1 MEPAG
6 EAPYIEALRRAS
18 AHIRTLLDQ
27 NAALSAQLDAQQLD
41 AQGPI
46 AVIGMGC
53 RFPGGSTDPERFWD
67 LLAGG
72 RDAVAEIPADR
83 FDLDTWWDADPEA
96 PGRLYVRDAAL
107 LDDVRGFDP
116 AFFSITPAEAESLD
130 PQQRMLLEVS
140 WEALEDARIDAKKL
154 AGSRTGIFIGLSN
167 YDYIQAHVHSGDP
180 ARITAYSGSGVMF
193 STAAGRLSYFYDLRG
208 PCVTLDTACSS
219 SLVALDAAIKSLR
232 QGDSDMAVAGGVS
245 LLLSPDST
253 VALCKVRAL
262 AADGRSRAFDDAAT
276 GYGRGE
282 GCGLIILKRLEDA
295 LRDGDPIQAVLAGSA
310 VNHDGRSNGLT
321 APNGLAQQAVIRRAL
336 DDARLKP
343 EAIDYIEAHGTG
355 TPLGDPIEFG
365 ALDAVFG
372 KRAAGDDL
380 KLGSVKTNIGHTEAA
395 AGIAGVIKV
404 ILAMR
409 HETLPPSL
417 HFATPNH
424 HIDWAASSISV
435 VDAPSPW
442 RAQAAGVSSFGL
454 SGTNAHV
461 IVTAPPPVAAPAPVS
476 RPVHVL
482 PLSAATPAA
491 LAAAAEAWRAHIKEG
506 ALADLC
512 ATAARRTVLR
522 ERLVAIGTTADEL
535 ASALHVPEAPAPS
548 RRSSGL
554 AFLFTGQGA
563 QYAGMGRTLH
573 ASEPVF
579 RAAFD
584 RCAAIVGDALGKPLV
599 DLLDDGAA
607 LSCTGVA
614 QPVTFA
620 LQWALTEL
628 WASWGVRPDAVAG
641 HSIGEFAAAVTAGV
655 LDPEDALKLVL
666 ERGRLMRALPAGG
679 AMAAVFAAAE
689 TVAPFLPPYGGQVA
703 IAAINGAESVTLAG
717 EEAALDAV
725 LTALSAQSIDA
736 LKLDVSH
743 AFHSPLMKPMLPVF
757 RTACAAV
764 APKGVGLPFY
774 STVTGARLSVQ
785 DRLAV
790 DYWCGQIEA
799 PVRFGAAIEAMRADG
814 YDRFLEIGPGDV
826 LSALARRAG
835 SGLAISSLKR
845 GVDENRQI
853 VTAAGALWCD
863 GVDMDWPA
871 IAGPVAQR
879 VEAPHYPF
887 QRKPYWLEVGPL
899 RPAGWSAE
907 QQEPAIVMATAPAKG
922 DDMDSREQV
931 IAMLV
936 EMLASITRLDPA
948 EISPDQHLT
957 DMGLDSLMLLKLG
970 QAVEKGYGV
979 ELRMSQLFKELG
991 TLSDIQAYLARHAK
1005 RSPGAVVPD
1014 IPASPQEA
1022 PAVPAFVSLPEQ
1034 PASSPAMAFSGD
1046 TSLFQQQLQAMA
1058 EMSAQNLR
1066 SLTELTRLQLAATGG
1081 AQPAPAQP
1089 ARVPYVEFA
1098 ASVREPARPPRPAAP
1113 KPVPVAAIRGINLA
1127 GAKLSPE
1134 QQAYVEDLVRRHVAR
1149 TGSSKALTRDS
1160 RAVLADWKHTL
1171 SFWGQ
1176 MKEAKYPIVSAA
1188 SRGSRVT
1195 DVDGNDYIDVAMGMG
1210 VHFFGHRPD
1219 FIHDALK
1226 TQMDAGIEL
1235 GTQSPWTGK
1244 AAALLTELTGTERVA
1259 FSNTGSEV
1267 VMVALRLA
1275 RAATGRSTVVLFK
1288 NSYHGIF
1295 DGVLA
1300 TEEDGETV
1308 PIGLGTP
1315 AGMIEDLIVLPYDSP
1330 ASLDYIKAHGD
1341 TLAAVLVEPVQSR
1354 NPDLQPQGFL
1364 KTLYRLTRDSGTAL
1378 IFDEMIN
1385 GFRAGPGG
1393 ARQWFDVDADMA
1405 LYGKIVGGGMPI
1417 GVIAGKARY
1426 LDYIDGGDWDY
1437 GDRSGPQSEMIYF
1450 GGTFCRNPAT
1460 MVTTHAALAHM
1471 KAEGPALQD
1480 MVTARTTAFCDRLN
1494 RWFERE
1500 RVPLRAKHFSSQ
1512 WRIVPIGA
1520 QDREPIEL
1528 ELLYLSMMVRGVY
1541 TWERRISFF
1550 STEHSPA
1557 DIAAVFDAITESIEE
1572 IRANGFDWS
1581 VEDYP
1586 DPQFTP
1592 LSSPE
1597 RRMFVLAQREGGD
1610 APYHLPQA
1618 FFIDGPLDVERM
1630 EEAFRTIILR
1640 HEGLRTAFVTI
1651 DGEPLAK
1658 RIAEPRFAIERAD
1671 IAEDEADAFIA
1682 RFVRPFDL
1690 AVAPLMRVAVATM
1703 SPERHLLVADA
1714 HHIAVDGLSFDI
1726 VAAELMALYAGETLP
1741 PVDYDLRAARR
1752 AVDAGAV
1759 GERGQENEA
1768 FWKAELADLP
1778 SLELPTDRP
1787 RPIERDFRGDAVFA
1801 QVPAELTARLKTL
1814 GRQTGTSLYIVLLA
1828 AWSGFLHRL
1837 TDQQDVVIGGATSG
1851 REDASVARA
1860 VGMFV
1865 NTVAFRTRPD
1875 AALPFAQHLAAVART
1890 ALAAYD
1896 HGDYPFEAA
1905 AALADAPSP
1914 GRNAVFDTM
1923 LSYENA
1929 TARAFDIERLSF
1941 TGHDVP
1947 LAAAMF
1953 DLALEATELE
1963 GAMTLRFGFATAL
1976 FDRATIEHWSAA
1988 FVRMLEQIPGD
1999 PDRPIGRIDMLSDGE
2014 RALIAEVNDTA
2025 AAYPQDATLVSLFDA
2040 SVRAHAGRP
2049 AVLSGTTTLNYADL
2063 DGASDALA
2071 AALAERVPAGAC
2083 VGVLLPRSERIVVA
2097 ELAILKAGCVF
2108 VPLDTAHPEAL
2119 LEHIVSDSACAVV
2132 LTDPSTE
2139 ELLPAACR
2147 DRALDIGATGTGRPD
2162 RTREPGDV
2170 AYIIYTSG
2178 STGRPKGCQV
2188 THRNAVRLLVNDR
2201 SPFGFGP
2208 EDVLICAHSF
2218 AFDFSIWEVWCAL
2231 AHGGSV
2237 VIAGADDARDPA
2249 ALLGLVRRH
2258 RVTVLNQTPAAFYGL
2273 IEAEAAQPAH
2283 DLDEHLHTV
2292 IFGGD
2297 RLEPAYLRPWA
2308 ALYPLDGIA
2317 LINMYG
2323 ITETTVHVTWHR
2335 LRDADLAS
2343 GRSLIG
2349 RPIPET
2355 TVGVLNAA
2363 GLPQPVGVPGELWVG
2378 GSGVCA
2384 GYLNRADLT
2393 AERFVT
2399 IEDRR
2404 LYRTGDIGRLRADGV
2419 LEYIGR
2425 NDHQVQIRGH
2435 RIELAGVQYWLLE
2448 HPQVDKAVVLECD
2461 DADEGKQLIAYV
2473 VGDAALTAETLRTH
2487 LGRNLPDYAIPA
2499 RFVSLAEVPKTA
2511 NGKLDRAALPALD
2524 AARMPASA
2532 SAAVPRTET
2541 EKAIA
2546 AVWAEVLA
2554 LPLVGAD
2561 QNYFAL
2567 GGDSIK
2573 ALQIVGRLHRA
2584 GIAISL
2590 SQLLGA
2596 KTVAALA
2603 ALVGSDAVAVA
2614 ATPLDDSAPLTPIQA
2629 WFLETHGDAP
2639 GHFNNAALLATDH
2652 VDAEALQR
2660 AVAAVVAHH
2669 DALRLTVD
2677 PVLSAQRIAPTATVS
2692 IEIVEVA
2699 SAAALTAHAT
2709 AAQSGFEIAK
2719 PPLLRVI
2726 LYRLPEGAR
2735 VLVLCHHLV
2744 IDGVSWRILL
2754 EDLLAAYAAEQTGDA
2769 YTLPAAGPW
2778 LAWPAALH
2786 QAARSP
2792 ELLAEVPYWT
2802 ATETTEVASVPC
2814 DYDAPANIVAG
2825 HRTVSFELD
2834 ETATGRL
2841 FDAVAD
2847 AGGIAPQLIAALGLA
2862 CRDCWGLDRLRLRLE
2877 GHGREEIAPGL
2888 DLSRTIGWFTSIFP
2902 AVFEIGDAPNLQ
2914 DAAARVGA
2922 ALNAIPRKGIGYGML
2937 RYLAPGAFKAG
2948 QPPEIGFNYLGQ
2960 FDAELGGG
2968 FTLADEATGP
2978 VAGGSL
2984 QRPELIDV
2992 ESAIVGG
2999 RLSVQVGYG
3008 ERQHAR
3014 ATIERLAEAM
3024 RTALTG
3030 PTGGQPAKELLDQI
3044 GADGD
3049 NVEAVLALSPLQEG
3063 MVFHAMA
3070 GDRHSYLQQFTYRLT
3085 GPLDL
3090 QRFAE
3095 AWQQLATRHQALRTA
3110 IVALP
3115 GETPCQIVLKDRPVP
3130 ITVEDFSGFAKAKKA
3145 RAVDAIAAAERERGF
3160 DLARDPLMR
3169 ITLAKLGTR
3178 DTDVIWTSHHVI
3190 LDGWSIGIAQ
3200 EELMELYHALAEE
3213 RAPSLLPAPPF
3224 SRHIGWLATQDQVTG
3239 RRFWANRLA
3248 DAPPPASIPGLRAV
3262 PEDAPYAMTE
3272 HVFALDRET
3281 TTGLS
3286 TLAARLEVTLNTVI
3300 QALWTTLLAGYSGS
3314 DDVVFGAIASGRPPG
3329 LADVEHMVGLFLQ
3342 PLPVRARI
3350 APGDSFAMLAQ
3361 RLQHDASEAE
3371 PFHYLSLAEM
3381 QRLDGKRR
3389 TLFDHVLVFE
3399 NYPFADAPRGDLKV
3413 GNVRSVEQMH
3423 FDYSLVVQPGEA
3435 LEIKFTFNANAVDA
3449 AEFDRIEAQWRAL
3462 TAALIEDADRPLS
3475 AIDLGIRAEH
3485 KAAQATSGTVLDLFE
3500 ARVALQPETIAIEE
3514 GGEAISYHALNA
3526 RAEALARAL
3535 GAIGIGR
3542 GDRVVSFQP
3551 NGIDH
3556 VATMLGV
3563 WKASAIFVPLDTEA
3577 PARRLKRLAGRIDP
3591 VVLVTTQA
3599 LRDRLVGAVDAP
3611 PERLVVWEADGVF
3624 EGLADGPARNERP
3637 GADDPAYVM
3646 FTSGSTGE
3654 PKPILSSHAGLRHF
3668 IDWEAA
3674 ELGVGAGVRV
3684 SNLALP
3690 TFDVSLRDI
3699 FLPLSVGGTICV
3711 VPPEARRDGGLLA
3724 GWLAESAIA
3733 VAHAVPSI
3741 FRLALKAME
3750 EKPVALPHMRH
3761 LLFAGEILWGA
3772 DVERARAALGTNVQL
3787 RNLYGPS
3794 ETTLAKCCFAVT
3806 GPVDAARAVPVG
3818 TPLPGTQ
3825 LLIVKDGKL
3834 AAPGAIG
3841 EIHIAPPFTPLGY
3854 LDDPKLTADFF
3865 IACPAEWGGEGIFYR
3880 TGDLGRALA
3889 DGTIEVCGR
3898 LDGQVKVNGVRV
3910 ELAEIEQATMSSE
3923 EVDAA
3928 VAIAHKREDGEIALA
3943 CYYTVKTP
3951 LDPATLRE
3959 RLALDLPQAV
3969 MPHFLVPLDAMPLSL
3984 NGKIDRRALPKPE
3997 ELVTGRIAYVAP
4009 ESAVEERIA
4018 AIWMEVLGLK
4028 RVGACTS
4035 FFDVGGD
4042 SLRAIRVLTRANTE
4056 FGGTLTIGG
4065 FFAAPTVRAMAAAL
4079 RPQAT
4084 KAGAIPA
4091 LAEAADYPTSHAQR
4105 RLWVLGQM
4113 GGNPAAY
4120 TLSAAYR
4127 LDGPLDADALASALE
4142 ALPARHEALRSIFVA
4157 TADGLRQRVLPRADF
4172 QVACIDLTS
4181 EADPEAAAAALAETQ
4196 ASGGFDLAAG
4206 PLLSASLLK
4215 LRADRHVLLFGVH
4228 HIVSDAVSVT
4238 VMVEEIVRTA
4248 RGEKLPPLRIHYK
4261 DYAAAE
4267 AAWLETAAAE
4277 TTKAWWHEELAD
4289 LPDRLDLPF
4298 DRIPAGLP
4306 SYDGDRV
4313 SLDLA
4318 STEVTGL
4325 RQLSLAAGGTLFTG
4339 LVGLAAALLQRHT
4352 GCEDLVL
4359 GMPVSCRDDPELEEQ
4374 VGFYVNLLPLRIALA
4389 DTDSLGSLVK
4399 RVGKTM
4405 MAAIDHRA
4413 YPFDRLVDEL
4423 APGRDESRPPL
4434 FDVAMVFQD
4443 SSQRSFA
4450 FDGVE
4455 ITPLGGA
4462 PRVAKY
4468 PLTFEFVETDSGVRL
4483 NLEYAT
4489 DLFDRTRIDRMA
4501 EHFRRLLD
4509 AALAEPGRPISRLDM
4524 FGEVER
4530 TLLLAPGPKIDL
4542 PADATVP
4549 AMFAGWVEVAPDAI
4563 AVSCAGTSLSYAEL
4577 DVRAKALARAL
4588 AGRGVGRDDVV
4599 AVLLDRSEQLV
4610 VAFMGI
4616 LMAGAIYLPLDPTY
4630 PPERLEMMLADSSA
4644 RVLLTE
4650 VAHAGVLGDAGAT
4663 VLEIGALADG
4673 PTAEPVPPGADDL
4686 AYLIYTSGS
4695 TGRPKGVL
4703 LEHRGAASLAL
4714 AQRQGLGIAPRHHV
4728 LQFAPSSFDA
4738 SVWEMVMALLN
4749 GARLVVAGPD
4759 QVRDPLNFAAY
4770 LAAEEVTVATL
4781 PPTYLAELDDAA
4793 LAPLELLITA
4803 GEKPDAARTLR
4814 LATTLTTVNAYGPTE
4829 TTVCASWHH
4838 VDPAGDADRA
4848 IPIGRAIGNMAM
4860 IVLDRFGNP
4869 APIGVP
4875 GEIHIG
4881 GVGLA
4886 RGYLDRP
4893 ELTEAAFVAHPIV
4906 PDARLYRTGDRG
4918 MVGEDGAVSFAGRSD
4933 RQVKLRGYR
4942 IELPEVERAIARLPG
4957 VAEVA
4962 VAVRQGP
4969 TGSELVAFVV
4979 PDGRLTA
4986 DGLMGELMRTLPG
4999 HMLPGRWA
5007 MLKTLP
5013 MTPNGKVDYKA
5024 LPEPDDTAEDTTSL
5038 EDEREELVAHAW
5050 RTVLGRGGFGRHD
5063 RFFTVGGDSIRA
5075 IQVVGLLRTAG
5086 YTIEMRAFLATP
5098 TVAGIAALL
5107 GASAEP
5113 ASEPASSRVD
5123 LAEVEGLFGGE

>member
-18 AHIRTLLDQ
+18 AQIRTLLDQ
-27 NAALSAQLDAQQLD
+27 NAALSAELSAR
-41 AQGPI
+41 GPI

-53 RFPGGSTDPERFWD
+53 RFPGGATDPERFWE
-67 LLAGG
+67 LLARGG
-72 RDAVAEIPADR
+72 DAVAEIPADR
-83 FDLDTWWDADPEA
+83 FDLDRWWNADPEA
-96 PGRLYVRDAAL
+96 AGRIYVREAAL
-107 LDDVRGFDP
+107 LGDVRGFDP
-116 AFFSITPAEAESLD
+116 GFFSITPAEAEALD

-140 WEALEDARIDAKKL
+140 WEALEDARLDTRKL
-154 AGSRTGIFIGLSN
+154 AGSKTGIFIGLSN

-180 ARITAYSGSGVMF
+180 ERITAYSGSGVMF

-219 SLVALDAAIKSLR
+219 SLVALDAAINALR
-232 QGDSDMAVAGGVS
+232 RGDCDMAVAGGVS
-245 LLLSPDST
+245 LILSPDST

-282 GCGLIILKRLEDA
+282 GCGLVVLKRLEDA

-321 APNGLAQQAVIRRAL
+321 APNGLAQQAVIRAAL
-336 DDARLKP
+336 DDAKLTP

-372 KRAAGDDL
+372 KRTTGSGL

-417 HFATPNH
+417 HFTTPNR
-424 HIDWAASSISV
+424 HIDWAASSIAV
-435 VDAPSPW
+435 VDAPAPW
-442 RAQAAGVSSFGL
+442 PARAAGVSSFGL

-461 IVTAPPPVAAPAPVS
+461 IVTAPPPAAAPAPVARS
-476 RPVHVL
+476 IHAL

-491 LAAAAEAWRAHIKEG
+491 LAAAAAEWRARVKEG
-506 ALADLC
+506 NLADLC

-535 ASALHVPEAPAPS
+535 SAALQVPGDRSQP
-548 RRSSGL
+548 RRSGGL

-563 QYAGMGRTLH
+563 HYAGMGRALY
-573 ASEPVF
+573 ASEPTF

-584 RCAAIVGDALGKPLV
+584 RCAAVVGDALGKPLV
-599 DLLDDGAA
+599 DLLEDGAA
-607 LSCTGVA
+607 LSGTGVA
-614 QPVTFA
+614 QPVIFA
-620 LQWALTEL
+620 LQVALTET

-641 HSIGEFAAAVTAGV
+641 HSIGEFAAAVAAGV
-655 LDPEDALKLVL
+655 IEPEDALKLVL
-666 ERGRLMRALPAGG
+666 ERGRLMQALPAGG
-679 AMAAVFAAAE
+679 AMAAIFASAE
-689 TVAPFLPPYGGQVA
+689 AVAPFLAPHGDRVVV
-703 IAAINGAESVTLAG
+703 AAINGAESVTLAG
-717 EEAALDAV
+717 EEAALADILA
-725 LTALSAQSIDA
+725 ALSAGSIDA
-736 LKLDVSH
+736 LRLDVSH
-743 AFHSPLMKPMLPVF
+743 AFHSPLMKPLLPAF
-757 RTACAAV
+757 RTACATA
-764 APKGVGLPFY
+764 APRAAGLAFY
-774 STVTGARLSVQ
+774 STVTGARLPAQ
-785 DRLAV
+785 ERLGA

-826 LSALARRAG
+826 LSVLARRAG
-835 SGLAISSLKR
+835 AGLAVSSLKR
-845 GVDENRQI
+845 GVDDNRQI
-853 VTAAGALWCD
+853 VTTAGALWCD

-871 IAGPVAQR
+871 IAGPVSRR

-887 QRKPYWLEVGPL
+887 QRKPYWLDVGPL

-907 QQEPAIVMATAPAKG
+907 QQEPAGVMATAPAKG
-922 DDMDSREQV
+922 NDMDSREQV
-931 IAMLV
+931 IATLV
-936 EMLASITRLDPA
+936 GMLASITRLDPA

-991 TLSDIQAYLARHAK
+991 TLGDIQAYLAKHAK
-1005 RSPGAVVPD
+1005 RSPGAVAPELA
-1014 IPASPQEA
+1014 PPPQEA
-1022 PAVPAFVSLPEQ
+1022 PAVPAFVSLPDRAA
-1034 PASSPAMAFSGD
+1034 PAAAPLSFPGD

-1058 EMSAQNLR
+1058 EMSAQHLR
-1066 SLTELTRLQLAATGG
+1066 SLTELSRMQLSATGG
-1081 AQPAPAQP
+1081 ALPPPAPP
-1089 ARVPYVEFA
+1089 AARIPHVEFA
-1098 ASVREPARPPRPAAP
+1098 ATVPTPAKAARPAAP
-1113 KPVPVAAIRGINLA
+1113 RAIPVAAIRGINLA
-1127 GAKLSPE
+1127 GAKLSPA

-1149 TGSSKALTRDS
+1149 TGGSKALTRDS

-1195 DVDGNDYIDVAMGMG
+1195 DIDGNDYIDIAMGMG

-1226 TQMDAGIEL
+1226 AQMDDGIEL

-1244 AAALLTELTGTERVA
+1244 AAQLLTELTGTERVA

-1275 RAATGRSTVVLFK
+1275 RAATGRSTVILFK

-1308 PIGLGTP
+1308 PIGIGTP
-1315 AGMIEDLIVLPYDSP
+1315 AGMIEDLVVLPYDSP

-1341 TLAAVLVEPVQSR
+1341 SLAAVLVEPVQSR

-1364 KTLYRLTRDSGTAL
+1364 KALYRLTRESGTAL

-1460 MVTTHAALAHM
+1460 MVTSHAALAHM
-1471 KAEGPALQD
+1471 KAAGPALQD
-1480 MVTARTTAFCDRLN
+1480 LTTARTTAFCDRLN
-1494 RWFERE
+1494 RGFERE
-1500 RVPLRAKHFSSQ
+1500 RVPLRARHFSSQ

-1528 ELLYLSMMVRGVY
+1528 ELLYLAMMVRGVY

-1557 DIAAVFDAITESIEE
+1557 DIAAVFDAITGSIGE

-1586 DPQFTP
+1586 DPQFTT

-1630 EEAFRTIILR
+1630 EEAFRTIIMR

-1658 RIAEPRFAIERAD
+1658 RIAEPRFAIERAA
-1671 IAEDEADAFIA
+1671 IAEDEADAFIE

-1690 AVAPLMRVAVATM
+1690 AVAPLMRVAVATIA
-1703 SPERHLLVADA
+1703 PDRYLLVADA

-1726 VAAELMALYAGETLP
+1726 VAGELMALYAGETLP
-1741 PVDYDLRAARR
+1741 AVDYDLRTARR
-1752 AVDAGAV
+1752 AVDAGAS

-1768 FWKAELADLP
+1768 FWKGELADLP

-1787 RPIERDFRGDAVFA
+1787 RPIERDFLGDAVFA
-1801 QVPAELTARLKTL
+1801 QLPAELTTRLKAL
-1814 GRQTGTSLYIVLLA
+1814 GRQTGTSLYMVLLA

-1837 TDQQDVVIGGATSG
+1837 TDQRDVVIGGATSG
-1851 REDASVARA
+1851 RKDSAVAQA

-1875 AALPFAQHLAAVART
+1875 ADLPFAQHLAAVART

-1905 AALADAPSP
+1905 AALAAPPAP

-1929 TARAFDIERLSF
+1929 TARAFQIEQLRF

-1953 DLALEATELE
+1953 DLALEVTELD
-1963 GAMTLRFGFATAL
+1963 GAMTLRFSFATAL

-1988 FVRMLEQIPGD
+1988 FVKLLEQIPDD
-1999 PDRPIGRIDMLSDGE
+1999 PDRPLGRIDLLSDSE
-2014 RALIAEVNDTA
+2014 CTLIAEVNDTA
-2025 AAYPQDATLVSLFDA
+2025 AAYPQDATLVDLFDA
-2040 SVRAHAGRP
+2040 NVRAHAGRP
-2049 AVLSGTTTLNYADL
+2049 AVLSGETTLGYAEL
-2063 DGASDALA
+2063 DRASDALA

-2083 VGVLLPRSERIVVA
+2083 VGVLLPRSERTVVA

-2108 VPLDTAHPEAL
+2108 VPLDTGHPEAL
-2119 LEHIVSDSACAVV
+2119 LDHIVSDSACAAV
-2132 LTDPSTE
+2132 LTDASTE
-2139 ELLPAACR
+2139 GLLPAAPR
-2147 DRALDIGATGTGRPD
+2147 SRALDIGVTGEGRPD
-2162 RTREPGDV
+2162 RARAPEDV

-2201 SPFGFGP
+2201 NPFAFGP
-2208 EDVLICAHSF
+2208 EDILICAHSF

-2249 ALLGLVRRH
+2249 ALLGLVRCH
-2258 RVTVLNQTPAAFYGL
+2258 RVTILNQTPAAFYGL
-2273 IEAEAAQPAH
+2273 IAAEAAQPAH
-2283 DLDEHLHTV
+2283 DLADHLHTV

-2343 GRSLIG
+2343 GSSLIG

-2355 TVGVLNAA
+2355 WVEVLNAA
-2363 GLPQPVGVPGELWVG
+2363 GLAQPVGVPGELWVG

-2384 GYLNRADLT
+2384 GYLNRPELT

-2399 IEDRR
+2399 LDGRR

-2419 LEYIGR
+2419 LEYLGR

-2435 RIELAGVQYWLLE
+2435 RIELTGVQHWLLE
-2448 HPQVDKAVVLECD
+2448 HPQVEQAVVLERD

-2473 VGDAALTAETLRTH
+2473 VGHAGLTAETLRAH
-2487 LGRNLPDYAIPA
+2487 LARTLPDYAIPA
-2499 RFVSLAEVPKTA
+2499 RFVSLAELPRTA

-2524 AARMPASA
+2524 AARMPVSA
-2532 SAAVPRTET
+2532 SAAAPRTDT

-2554 LPLVGAD
+2554 LPRVGAE

-2584 GIAISL
+2584 GIEISL
-2590 SQLLGA
+2590 AQLLGA

-2603 ALVGSDAVAVA
+2603 ALVGSEAGTATAAPLGDA
-2614 ATPLDDSAPLTPIQA
+2614 APLTPIQH
-2629 WFLETHGDAP
+2629 WFLATHGDAP
-2639 GHFNNAALLATDH
+2639 GHFNNAALLAAEP
-2652 VDAEALQR
+2652 VDAGALER

-2669 DALRLTVD
+2669 DALRLAVD
-2677 PVLSAQRIAPTATVS
+2677 PVLAVQRVMPAAMVPV
-2692 IEIVEVA
+2692 EIVEVA
-2699 SAAALTAHAT
+2699 GAAALTAHAT
-2709 AAQSGFEIAK
+2709 AAQAGFDIAR

-2726 LYRLPEGAR
+2726 LYRLPEGER
-2735 VLVLCHHLV
+2735 VLILCHHLV
-2744 IDGVSWRILL
+2744 IDGVSWRILI
-2754 EDLLAAYAAEQTGDA
+2754 EDLLAAYAAEQAGETVA
-2769 YTLPAAGPW
+2769 LPASGPW
-2778 LAWPAALH
+2778 LAWPAALE
-2786 QAARSP
+2786 QAAQSP
-2792 ELLAEVPYWT
+2792 ELLAESPYWQ
-2802 ATETTEVASVPC
+2802 AIETTAVAPVPC
-2814 DYDAPANIVAG
+2814 DFDAPANAVAD

-2834 ETATGRL
+2834 AAATRRL

-2847 AGGIAPQLIAALGLA
+2847 EGGIAPQLIAALGLA
-2862 CRDCWGLDRLRLRLE
+2862 CRECWGLDRLRVRLE

-2902 AVFEIGDAPNLQ
+2902 AIFEIGDAEGLT
-2914 DAAARVGA
+2914 DAAARVA
-2922 ALNAIPRKGIGYGML
+2922 AAARAIPRKGVGYGVL
-2937 RYLAPGAFKAG
+2937 RYLAPGAFTAG
-2948 QPPEIGFNYLGQ
+2948 PAPEIGFNYLGQ

-2968 FTLADEATGP
+2968 FRLADEATGP
-2978 VAGGSL
+2978 LLGGSL
-2984 QRPELIDV
+2984 HRPELIDV

-2999 RLSVQVGYG
+2999 KLSVQIGYG

-3014 ATIERLAEAM
+3014 ATIERLADAM
-3024 RTALTG
+3024 RAALTG
-3030 PTGGQPAKELLDQI
+3030 PTGATPPGEVLDRI
-3044 GADGD
+3044 GTDADH
-3049 NVEAVLALSPLQEG
+3049 VEAVLALSPLQEG

-3070 GDRHSYLQQFTYRLT
+3070 GDRQSYLQQFTYRVT

-3090 QRFAE
+3090 ERFAE
-3095 AWQQLATRHQALRTA
+3095 AWQRLTRRHQALRTA

-3115 GETPCQIVLKDRPVP
+3115 GEAPCQIVLSDRPVP
-3130 ITVEDFSGFAKAKKA
+3130 IAVEDFSGLTRAKKA
-3145 RAVDAIAAAERERGF
+3145 KAIDALAAAERARGF

-3169 ITLAKLGTR
+3169 ITLVRLGAH

-3200 EELMELYHALAEE
+3200 EELMALYQALADDS
-3213 RAPSLLPAPPF
+3213 APALPPAPPF
-3224 SRHIGWLATQDQVTG
+3224 ARHIEWLATRDQATG

-3248 DAPPPASIPGLRAV
+3248 DAPAPASIPGLRAA
-3262 PEDAPYAMTE
+3262 PEGAPYAMTE
-3272 HVFALDRET
+3272 HVFALDREKT
-3281 TTGLS
+3281 AGL
-3286 TLAARLEVTLNTVI
+3286 TALAARLEVTLNTVV
-3300 QALWTTLLAGYSGS
+3300 QALWATLLAGYNGS
-3314 DDVVFGAIASGRPPG
+3314 DDVVFGAIASGRPSG
-3329 LADVEHMVGLFLQ
+3329 LADVERMVGLFLQ

-3350 APGDSFAMLAQ
+3350 ADGDSFATLAK
-3361 RLQHDASEAE
+3361 RLQHDANEAE

-3399 NYPFADAPRGDLKV
+3399 NYPFADAPGGDLKV
-3413 GNVRSVEQMH
+3413 GTVRAVEQMH
-3423 FDYSLVVQPGEA
+3423 FDFSLVVQPGEE
-3435 LEIKFTFNANAVDA
+3435 LEVKFTFNANAVHA
-3449 AEFDRIEAQWRAL
+3449 AEFDRIEAQWRVL
-3462 TAALIEDADRPLS
+3462 SAALLEDADRPLS
-3475 AIDLGIRAEH
+3475 AIDLGIRAER
-3485 KAAQATSGTVLDLFE
+3485 AAAPATSGTVLDLFE
-3500 ARVALQPETIAIEE
+3500 ARAAAQPEAIAIEQ

-3535 GAIGIGR
+3535 GAMGVGR
-3542 GDRVVSFQP
+3542 GDRVISFQP

-3563 WKASAIFVPLDTEA
+3563 WKAAAIFVPLDTEA
-3577 PARRLKRLAGRIDP
+3577 PARRLKLLAGRIDP
-3591 VVLVTTQA
+3591 VALVTNQA
-3599 LRDRLVGAVDAP
+3599 LRDRLVGAVDAA

-3624 EGLADGPARNERP
+3624 EGLADGPDRTEPP

-3674 ELGVGAGVRV
+3674 ELGVGTGVRV

-3699 FLPLSVGGTICV
+3699 FLPLAVGGTICI

-3724 GWLAESAIA
+3724 AWLAESAIE
-3733 VAHAVPSI
+3733 VAHVVPSI
-3741 FRLALKAME
+3741 FRLALKALE
-3750 EKPVALPHMRH
+3750 ETPLALPRLRH

-3772 DVERARAALGTNVQL
+3772 DVARARALLGPEVHL

-3794 ETTLAKCCFAVT
+3794 ETTLAKCCFAIT

-3818 TPLPGTQ
+3818 APLPGTQ

-3841 EIHIAPPFTPLGY
+3841 EIHIAPPFAPLGY
-3854 LDDPKLTADFF
+3854 LDDPILTAAWF
-3865 IACPAEWGGEGIFYR
+3865 IACPAEWGGEGLFYR

-3889 DGTIEVCGR
+3889 DGSIEVCGR

-3910 ELAEIEQATMSSE
+3910 ELAEIEQAAMASD

-3928 VAIAHKREDGEIALA
+3928 VAIAHKREDGDVALA
-3943 CYYTVKTP
+3943 CYYTTKHP

-3969 MPHFLVPLDAMPLSL
+3969 MPHFLMPLEAMPLSL
-3984 NGKIDRRALPKPE
+3984 NGKIDRRALPRPE

-4009 ESAVEERIA
+4009 EGAVEERVA
-4018 AIWMEVLGLK
+4018 AIWIEVLGLK

-4042 SLRAIRVLTRANTE
+4042 SLRAIRVLTRANAE
-4056 FGGTLTIGG
+4056 YGGALTIGG
-4065 FFAAPTVRAMAAAL
+4065 FFAAPTVRAMAAML
-4079 RPQAT
+4079 RPQGGKPGT
-4084 KAGAIPA
+4084 ISA
-4091 LAEAADYPTSHAQR
+4091 LAEAADYPASHAQQ
-4105 RLWVLGQM
+4105 RLWVPAQL

-4120 TLSAAYR
+4120 ILSAAYR
-4127 LDGPLDADALASALE
+4127 LDGPLDAEALAGAIE
-4142 ALPARHEALRSIFVA
+4142 ALPARHEALRTVFVA
-4157 TADGLRQRVLPRADF
+4157 TGNGLRQRVLPRADF
-4172 QVACIDLTS
+4172 RVACVDLS
-4181 EADPEAAAAALAETQ
+4181 GEADPDGAAAALAETR
-4196 ASGGFDLAAG
+4196 ASGGFDLATG
-4206 PLLSASLLK
+4206 PLLSASLVK
-4215 LRADRHVLLFGVH
+4215 LGADRHMLLFGVH

-4238 VMVEEIVRTA
+4238 VMVEEIMRTA
-4248 RGEKLPPLRIHYK
+4248 RGETLPPLRIHYK

-4267 AAWLETAAAE
+4267 AAWLETPDAAA
-4277 TTKAWWHEELAD
+4277 TRTWWHDQLAEL
-4289 LPDRLDLPF
+4289 PERLDLPF

-4313 SLDLA
+4313 SVDLDA
-4318 STEVTGL
+4318 TAVAGL
-4325 RQLSLAAGGTLFTG
+4325 RQLSLAAGGTLFAG

-4352 GCEDLVL
+4352 GCGDLVL

-4374 VGFYVNLLPLRIALA
+4374 VGFYVNLLPLRIVLA

-4399 RVGKTM
+4399 RVARAM
-4405 MAAIDHRA
+4405 MAAIDHRG

-4434 FDVAMVFQD
+4434 FDIAMVFQD
-4443 SSQRSFA
+4443 SSQRGFA

-4455 ITPLGGA
+4455 IALLGGE

-4468 PLTFEFVETDSGVRL
+4468 PLTFEFVETVAGVTL

-4489 DLFDRTRIDRMA
+4489 DLFDRARIERMA
-4501 EHFRRLLD
+4501 DHLRRLLG
-4509 AALAEPGRPISRLDM
+4509 AALAVPGRPVSRLDM
-4524 FGEVER
+4524 LGVAER
-4530 TLLLAPGPKIDL
+4530 ALLLAPAPKIDL
-4542 PADATVP
+4542 PEAATVP
-4549 AMFAGWVEVAPDAI
+4549 AMFAGWVEAAPDATAI
-4563 AVSCAGTSLSYAEL
+4563 SCAGTSLSYAEL
-4577 DVRAKALARAL
+4577 DTRARALARAL
-4588 AGRGVGRDDVV
+4588 AGRGIGHDDVV
-4599 AVLLDRSEQLV
+4599 AVLLDRSEQWV

-4616 LMAGAIYLPLDPTY
+4616 LMAGAVYLPLDPTY
-4630 PPERLEMMLADSSA
+4630 PAERLELMLADSSA
-4644 RVLLTE
+4644 WLLLTE
-4650 VAHAGVLGDAGAT
+4650 QAHVGIVDDAGVA
-4663 VLEIGALADG
+4663 VLDMAALLDG
-4673 PTAEPVPPGADDL
+4673 PGAEPVAPHADDL

-4703 LEHRGAASLAL
+4703 LEHRGAVSLAL

-4738 SVWEMVMALLN
+4738 SVWELVMALLN
-4749 GARLVVAGPD
+4749 GACLVVAGPD
-4759 QVRDPLNFAAY
+4759 QVRDPLDFAAY
-4770 LAAEEVTVATL
+4770 LAAENVTVATL

-4803 GEKPDAARTLR
+4803 GEKPDGDRAVR
-4814 LATTLTTVNAYGPTE
+4814 LAATLTAINAYGPTE
-4829 TTVCASWHH
+4829 TTVCASWHQ
-4838 VDPAGDADRA
+4838 VDPARDADQA

-4881 GVGLA
+4881 GTGLA
-4886 RGYLDRP
+4886 RGYLGRP
-4893 ELTEAAFVAHPIV
+4893 ELTEAAFVAHPFM
-4906 PDARLYRTGDRG
+4906 PGARLYRTGDRG
-4918 MVGEDGAVSFAGRSD
+4918 LVGEDGAVRFAGRSD

-4942 IELPEVERAIARLPG
+4942 IELPEIERAIARLPG

-4986 DGLMGELMRTLPG
+4986 DALMEDLARMLPG

-5007 MLKTLP
+5007 MLGALP
-5013 MTPNGKVDYKA
+5013 MTPNGKVDYQA
-5024 LPEPDDTAEDTTSL
+5024 LPEPDDGAGETTSL
-5038 EDEREELVAHAW
+5038 ADEREELVANAW
-5050 RTVLGRGGFGRHD
+5050 RSVLGRGGFGRHD

-5075 IQVVGLLRTAG
+5075 IQVVGQLRAAG
-5086 YTIEMRAFLATP
+5086 HAIEMRAFLAAP

-5107 GASAEP
+5107 GAPAEP
-5113 ASEPASSRVD
+5113 APAPASGRVD

>member
-18 AHIRTLLDQ
+18 AQIRTLLDQ
-27 NAALSAQLDAQQLD
+27 NAALS

-53 RFPGGSTDPERFWD
+53 RFPGGATDPERFWN
-67 LLAGG
+67 LLAQGG
-72 RDAVAEIPADR
+72 DAVAEIPADR
-83 FDLDTWWDADPEA
+83 FDLDTWWSADPEA
-96 PGRLYVRDAAL
+96 AGRLYVRDAAL
-107 LDDVRGFDP
+107 LGDVRGFDP

-140 WEALEDARIDAKKL
+140 WEALEDARIDARRL
-154 AGSRTGIFIGLSN
+154 AGSKTGIFIGLSN

-180 ARITAYSGSGVMF
+180 ERITAYSGSGVMF

-219 SLVALDAAIKSLR
+219 SLVALDAAIKALR
-232 QGDSDMAVAGGVS
+232 RRDCDAAIAGGVS

-262 AADGRSRAFDDAAT
+262 ASDGRSRAFDDAAT

-282 GCGLIILKRLEDA
+282 GCGLVVLKRLDDA
-295 LRDGDPIQAVLAGSA
+295 LRDGDPVQAILAGSA

-321 APNGLAQQAVIRRAL
+321 APNGLAQQAVIRAAL

-372 KRAAGDDL
+372 KRAAGSNL

-404 ILAMR
+404 ILAIR

-417 HFATPNH
+417 HFTTPNR
-424 HIDWAASSISV
+424 HIDWAAASISV

-442 RAQAAGVSSFGL
+442 RADGRPQAAGISSFGL

-461 IVTAPPPVAAPAPVS
+461 IVTAPPPVETVPAE
-476 RPVHVL
+476 RPIHVL

-491 LAAAAEAWRAHIKEG
+491 LATAAAEWRALLVG
-506 ALADLC
+506 RDGTRLADLC
-512 ATAARRTVLR
+512 ATAARRTPLR
-522 ERLVAIGTTADEL
+522 ERLVAIGASVEEL
-535 ASALHVPEAPAPS
+535 AAGLQRPEARPRPN
-548 RRSSGL
+548 RTSGL

-563 QYAGMGRTLH
+563 QYAGMGRALY

-584 RCAAIVGDALGKPLV
+584 RCATLVGETLGKPLPA
-599 DLLDDGAA
+599 LLEDGAA
-607 LSCTGVA
+607 LSGTGVA
-614 QPVTFA
+614 QPATFA

-641 HSIGEFAAAVTAGV
+641 HSIGEFAAAVAAGV
-655 LDPEDALKLVL
+655 LELEDALALVL
-666 ERGRLMRALPAGG
+666 ERGRLMQALPAGG
-679 AMAAVFAAAE
+679 AMAAVFASADIVTPLLAVH
-689 TVAPFLPPYGGQVA
+689 TGRVA
-703 IAAINGAESVTLAG
+703 IAAINGAESVTLSG
-717 EEAALDAV
+717 EDAPLDAV
-725 LTALSAQSIDA
+725 LAALSARSIDTV
-736 LKLDVSH
+736 KLDVSH
-743 AFHSPLMKPMLPVF
+743 AFHSPLMKPMLPAF
-757 RTACAAV
+757 RVACSAAEPR
-764 APKGVGLPFY
+764 AAGLPFY
-774 STVTGARLSVQ
+774 STVTGARLPAQ
-785 DRLAV
+785 ERLAA
-790 DYWCGQIEA
+790 DYWCRQIEA
-799 PVRFGAAIEAMRADG
+799 PVRFDAAIEAMREDG
-814 YDRFLEIGPGDV
+814 YDRFLEIGPGDT
-826 LSALARRAG
+826 LSVLARRAG
-835 SGLAISSLKR
+835 SGLAVSSLRR
-845 GVDENRQI
+845 GADDARQI
-853 VTAAGALWCD
+853 MTAAGTLWCD
-863 GVDMDWPA
+863 GVEVEWPA
-871 IAGPVAQR
+871 ITGPAGQR
-879 VEAPHYPF
+879 VDAPHYPF

-899 RPAGWSAE
+899 RPAAWSTGQE
-907 QQEPAIVMATAPAKG
+907 QPEVAVATAPTRG
-922 DDMDSREQV
+922 DRMDSREQV
-931 IAMLV
+931 IATLV
-936 EMLASITRLDPA
+936 GMLASITRLDPA

-970 QAVEKGYGV
+970 QAVERGYGV

-991 TLSDIQAYLARHAK
+991 TLGDIQAYLAKHAK
-1005 RSPGAVVPD
+1005 RSPGSTVPD
-1014 IPASPQEA
+1014 IAPPAAA
-1022 PAVPAFVSLPEQ
+1022 PAVPAFVSVAA
-1034 PASSPAMAFSGD
+1034 PAPAATPVVAVTGD
-1046 TSLFQQQLQAMA
+1046 ATALFQQQLQAMA

-1066 SLTELTRLQLAATGG
+1066 SLTELSRLQLSATG
-1081 AQPAPAQP
+1081 AAPPAVAAAPAPRIP
-1089 ARVPYVEFA
+1089 PVEFA
-1098 ASVREPARPPRPAAP
+1098 ATVPEPARPARPPAP

-1127 GAKLSPE
+1127 GAKLSPA
-1134 QQAYVEDLVRRHVAR
+1134 QQAYVEELVRRHVAR
-1149 TGSSKALTRDS
+1149 TGGSKALTRES

-1188 SRGSRVT
+1188 SKGSRIT
-1195 DVDGNDYIDVAMGMG
+1195 DVDGNEYIDVAMGMG

-1226 TQMDAGIEL
+1226 AQMDAGIEL

-1244 AAALLTELTGTERVA
+1244 AAQLLTELTGTERVA

-1275 RAATGRSTVVLFK
+1275 RAATGRTTVVLFK

-1300 TEEDGETV
+1300 TEEEGETV
-1308 PIGLGTP
+1308 PIGIGTP

-1330 ASLDYIKAHGD
+1330 ASLDYIRTHGD
-1341 TLAAVLVEPVQSR
+1341 SLAAVLVEPVQSR

-1364 KTLYRLTRDSGTAL
+1364 KALYRLTREAGTAL

-1393 ARQWFDVDADMA
+1393 ARQWFGVDADMA

-1471 KAEGPALQD
+1471 KAAGPALQD
-1480 MVTARTTAFCDRLN
+1480 RVTAHTTAFCDRLN

-1528 ELLYLSMMVRGVY
+1528 ELLYLSMMVRGIY

-1550 STEHSPA
+1550 STEHSAA
-1557 DIAAVFDAITESIEE
+1557 DIAAVFDAITGSIEE

-1581 VEDYP
+1581 IEDYP
-1586 DPQFTP
+1586 QPQFTP

-1597 RRMFVLAQREGGD
+1597 RRMFVLAQHEGGD

-1618 FFIDGPLDVERM
+1618 FFIDGPLDVERL
-1630 EEAFRTIILR
+1630 EEAFRTIIMR

-1658 RIAEPRFAIERAD
+1658 RIAEPRFAIERAT
-1671 IAEDEADAFIA
+1671 IGADEVDAFID

-1690 AVAPLMRVAVATM
+1690 GVAPLMRVAVATIA
-1703 SPERHLLVADA
+1703 PERHLLVADA

-1726 VAAELMALYAGETLP
+1726 VAAELMALYAGEALP
-1741 PVDYDLRAARR
+1741 AIDYDLRTARR
-1752 AVDAGAV
+1752 AVDAGAS
-1759 GERGQENEA
+1759 GERGLENA
-1768 FWKAELADLP
+1768 VFWKAELADVP

-1787 RPIERDFRGDAVFA
+1787 RPIERDFRGDAVFV
-1801 QVPAELTARLKTL
+1801 QVPAALTTRLKAV
-1814 GRQTGTSLYIVLLA
+1814 GRRSGTSLYMVLLA

-1851 REDASVARA
+1851 REDAAVARA

-1875 AALPFAQHLAAVART
+1875 GALPFSQHLAAIAKT
-1890 ALAAYD
+1890 CLAAYD
-1896 HGDYPFEAA
+1896 HGDYPFEAVASLA
-1905 AALADAPSP
+1905 AAPSP

-1929 TARAFDIERLSF
+1929 TARAFDIERLTFS
-1941 TGHDVP
+1941 GHDVP
-1947 LAAAMF
+1947 LSAAMF
-1953 DLALEATELE
+1953 DLALEVTELE

-1988 FVRMLEQIPGD
+1988 FVRMLEHIPGD
-1999 PDRPIGRIDMLSDGE
+1999 PDRPIGQIDLLSDGE
-2014 RALIAEVNDTA
+2014 RALIARVNDTA
-2025 AAYPQDATLVSLFDA
+2025 ADYPRDATLVDLFDA
-2040 SVRAHAGRP
+2040 SVTQHRDRP
-2049 AVLSGTTTLNYADL
+2049 AVLSGETALSYGEIDRL
-2063 DGASDALA
+2063 SDELAS
-2071 AALAERVPAGAC
+2071 ALAERVPAGAC
-2083 VGVLLPRSERIVVA
+2083 IGVLLPRSERTVIA

-2108 VPLDTAHPEAL
+2108 VPIDTAHPEAL
-2119 LEHIVSDSACAVV
+2119 LDHIVTDSACAMV
-2132 LTDPSTE
+2132 LTDPSTST
-2139 ELLPAACR
+2139 LLPPAHR
-2147 DRALDIGATGTGRPD
+2147 GLALDVGTTGSSSPERARQPD
-2162 RTREPGDV
+2162 DV

-2201 SPFGFGP
+2201 NPFAFGP
-2208 EDVLICAHSF
+2208 ADVLICAHSF
-2218 AFDFSIWEVWCAL
+2218 AFDFSIWEVWAAL
-2231 AHGGSV
+2231 ANGGSV
-2237 VIAGADDARDPA
+2237 VIADADQARDPA
-2249 ALLGLVRRH
+2249 ALLGLIRRH
-2258 RVTVLNQTPAAFYGL
+2258 RVTILNQTPAAFYGL
-2273 IEAEAAQPAH
+2273 IEAEATQPLH
-2283 DLDEHLHTV
+2283 DLADHLHVV

-2297 RLEPAYLRPWA
+2297 RLEPAYLRPWTA
-2308 ALYPLDGIA
+2308 MYPLDEIA

-2323 ITETTVHVTWHR
+2323 ITETTVHVSFHR
-2335 LRDADLAS
+2335 LRDSDLAS

-2349 RPIPET
+2349 RPLPET
-2355 TVGVLNAA
+2355 TIDVLGAT
-2363 GLPQPVGVPGELWVG
+2363 GLPQPVGVPGEMWVG

-2384 GYLNRADLT
+2384 GYLNQPDLT
-2393 AERFVT
+2393 AARFVT
-2399 IEDRR
+2399 MDGRR
-2404 LYRTGDIGRLRADGV
+2404 RYRTGDIGRLQADGV
-2419 LEYIGR
+2419 IEYIGR

-2448 HPQVDKAVVLECD
+2448 HPQVEKAVVIERD
-2461 DADEGKQLIAYV
+2461 DADTGKQLVAYV
-2473 VGDAALTAETLRTH
+2473 VGAPGLTAAMLRDH
-2487 LGRNLPDYAIPA
+2487 LARNLPAYAIPTQ
-2499 RFVSLAEVPKTA
+2499 FVALPNLPQTA
-2511 NGKLDRAALPALD
+2511 NGKLDRTALPAPE
-2524 AARMPASA
+2524 AARLPASENVTA
-2532 SAAVPRTET
+2532 PRTGT
-2541 EKAIA
+2541 EAAIA

-2554 LPLVGAD
+2554 LPQVGVD

-2573 ALQIVGRLHRA
+2573 ALQIVGRLHRI
-2584 GIAISL
+2584 GIEISL
-2590 SQLLGA
+2590 AQLLSA

-2603 ALVGSDAVAVA
+2603 SRLGDETA
-2614 ATPLDDSAPLTPIQA
+2614 AASSVFGGDSAPLTAIQC

-2639 GHFNNAALLATDH
+2639 GHFNNAALLAAEQ
-2652 VDAEALQR
+2652 VDAEALER
-2660 AVAAVVAHH
+2660 AVATVVAHH

-2677 PVLSAQRIAPTATVS
+2677 PGLGVQRVAPAVAVP
-2692 IEIVEVA
+2692 IEIVELG
-2699 SAAALTAHAT
+2699 SSAALTAHAS
-2709 AAQSGFEIAK
+2709 AAQRSFDVAK

-2726 LYRLPEGAR
+2726 LYRLPEGER

-2754 EDLLAAYAAEQTGDA
+2754 EDLLAAYAAARAGETPA
-2769 YTLPAAGPW
+2769 LPVSGHW
-2778 LAWPAALH
+2778 LAWPEA
-2786 QAARSP
+2786 QQRAARSA
-2792 ELLAEVPYWT
+2792 ELLAEIPYWQSVD
-2802 ATETTEVASVPC
+2802 AAEVPALPC
-2814 DYDAPANIVAG
+2814 DYDDAANAIADA
-2825 HRTVSFELD
+2825 RSVSFELD
-2834 ETATGRL
+2834 QAATRHL
-2841 FDAVAD
+2841 FDTAAD
-2847 AGGIAPQLIAALGLA
+2847 EAGIAPQLIGALAIA
-2862 CRDCWGLDRLRLRLE
+2862 CRTCFALDKIRVRLE

-2902 AVFEIGDAPNLQ
+2902 AVFEIGDAATLAEASARI
-2914 DAAARVGA
+2914 AATLR
-2922 ALNAIPRKGIGYGML
+2922 AIPRKGVGYGLL
-2937 RYLAPGAFKAG
+2937 RYLASGALKAG
-2948 QPPEIGFNYLGQ
+2948 PVPEIGFNYLGQ
-2960 FDAELGGG
+2960 FDAALGGG
-2968 FTLADEATGP
+2968 FRLADEPTGP
-2978 VAGGSL
+2978 LAGGAL
-2984 QRPELIDV
+2984 HRPELIDV

-2999 RLSVQVGYG
+2999 RLSVQIGYG

-3014 ATIERLAEAM
+3014 ATIQRLAEAM
-3024 RTALTG
+3024 RAALIG
-3030 PTGGQPAKELLDQI
+3030 PTGARPARALLEELGTDE
-3044 GADGD
+3044 AS
-3049 NVEAVLALSPLQEG
+3049 VEAVLALSPLQEG

-3070 GDRHSYLQQFTYRLT
+3070 GDRQSYLQQFTYRVT
-3085 GPLDL
+3085 GTLDL
-3090 QRFAE
+3090 PRFAE
-3095 AWQQLATRHQALRTA
+3095 AWQQLVARHQALRTA
-3110 IVALP
+3110 IMALP
-3115 GETPCQIVLKDRPVP
+3115 GDAPCQVVLRDRPVP
-3130 ITVEDFSGFAKAKKA
+3130 IAVEDLAGLAKAKKA
-3145 RAVDAIAAAERERGF
+3145 RAIEALAAAERARGF
-3160 DLARDPLMR
+3160 DLTRDPLMR
-3169 ITLAKLGTR
+3169 IKLVRLGAH
-3178 DTDVIWTSHHVI
+3178 DTDVIWTSHHII

-3200 EELMELYHALAEE
+3200 EELMELYQALGEA
-3213 RAPSLLPAPPF
+3213 RAPTLPPAPPF
-3224 SRHIGWLATQDQVTG
+3224 ARHIDWLARRDEPAG
-3239 RRFWANRLA
+3239 RRFWTNRLA
-3248 DAPPPASIPGLRAV
+3248 DVPAPSSIPGLRAA
-3262 PEDAPYAMTE
+3262 PEGAAYAMTE
-3272 HVFALDRET
+3272 HIFALDRET
-3281 TTGLS
+3281 THALS
-3286 TLAARLEVTLNTVI
+3286 ALAARLEVTLNTVV
-3300 QALWTTLLAGYSGS
+3300 QAQWATLLAGYNGS
-3314 DDVVFGAIASGRPPG
+3314 ADVVFGAIASGRPSG
-3329 LADVEHMVGLFLQ
+3329 LADVERMVGLFLQ

-3350 APGDSFAMLAQ
+3350 LADDSFGILAR
-3361 RLQHDASEAE
+3361 RLQHDANEAE

-3399 NYPFADAPRGDLKV
+3399 NYPFAEAPVAGLTV

-3423 FDYSLVVQPGEA
+3423 FDYSLVVQPGET
-3435 LEIKFTFNANAVDA
+3435 LEIKFTFNANAIDA
-3449 AEFDRIEAQWRAL
+3449 AEFARIEAQWRAL
-3462 TAALIEDADRPLS
+3462 TAALLDDPDRPL
-3475 AIDLGIRAEH
+3475 AQIDLGIKPEAARAV
-3485 KAAQATSGTVLDLFE
+3485 TTRGTVLDLFE
-3500 ARVALQPETIAIEE
+3500 TQVAARPEAVAAEQ
-3514 GGEAISYHALNA
+3514 GGEALSYHALDA
-3526 RAEALARAL
+3526 RAEALSRAL
-3535 GAIGIGR
+3535 GAMGVGR

-3551 NGIDH
+3551 GGIEH
-3556 VATMLGV
+3556 VTTMLAV
-3563 WKASAIFVPLDTEA
+3563 WKLAAVFVPLDIDA
-3577 PARRLKRLAGRIDP
+3577 PARRLALLAARIGP
-3591 VVLVTTQA
+3591 AAVVTTEA
-3599 LRDRLVGAVDAP
+3599 LRDRLVDAIAAP
-3611 PERLVVWEADGVF
+3611 PEQLLVLEADGVF
-3624 EGLADGPARNERP
+3624 EGLEDGPARGERP
-3637 GADDPAYVM
+3637 DADDPAYVM

-3674 ELGVGAGVRV
+3674 ELDAGPGVRV

-3699 FLPLSVGGTICV
+3699 FLPLSVGGTVCI

-3724 GWLAESAIA
+3724 QWLAEEAIEI
-3733 VAHAVPSI
+3733 AHVVPSI
-3741 FRLALKAME
+3741 FRLALKALE
-3750 EKPVALPHMRH
+3750 ERPVALPRLRH
-3761 LLFAGEILWGA
+3761 LLFAGEILRGA
-3772 DVERARAALGTNVQL
+3772 DIERTRALLGSDLKL

-3794 ETTLAKCCFAVT
+3794 ETTLAKCCFEIT

-3818 TPLPGTQ
+3818 APLPGTQ
-3825 LLIVKDGKL
+3825 LLIVKDGRL

-3841 EIHIAPPFTPLGY
+3841 EIHIAPPFAPLGY
-3854 LDDPKLTADFF
+3854 LDDPALTADYFLSD
-3865 IACPAEWGGEGIFYR
+3865 PDWGGTGIFYR
-3880 TGDLGRALA
+3880 TGDLGRVLA
-3889 DGTIEVCGR
+3889 DGSIEVCGR
-3898 LDGQVKVNGVRV
+3898 LDGQVKVNGVRI
-3910 ELAEIEQATMSSE
+3910 ELAEIERAAMANG

-3928 VAIAHKREDGEIALA
+3928 VAVAHKREDGEIALA
-3943 CYYTVKTP
+3943 CYYTMKSP
-3951 LDPATLRE
+3951 LAPAALRE

-3969 MPHFLVPLDAMPLSL
+3969 MPHFLVPLDTMPLNL

-4009 ESAVEERIA
+4009 EGAAEERIT

-4042 SLRAIRVLTRANTE
+4042 SLRAIRVLTRANAE

-4065 FFAAPTVRAMAAAL
+4065 FFATPTVRAMAATL
-4079 RPQAT
+4079 RPAEE
-4084 KAGAIPA
+4084 KSGAIPA
-4091 LAEAADYPTSHAQR
+4091 LAAAPDYPASHAQQ
-4105 RLWVLGQM
+4105 RLWVLAQM

-4127 LDGPLDADALASALE
+4127 LEGPLDADALANAIE
-4142 ALPARHEALRSIFVA
+4142 ALPARHEALRTVFVA
-4157 TADGLRQRVLPRADF
+4157 TGDGLRQRVLPRADF
-4172 QVACIDLTS
+4172 QVHRIDLS
-4181 EADPEAAAAALAETQ
+4181 GEPDPESAALALAEAH
-4196 ASGGFDLAAG
+4196 ASSGFDLATG
-4206 PLLSASLLK
+4206 PLLSASLMK
-4215 LRADRHVLLFGVH
+4215 LGRDRHLLFFAVH

-4238 VMVEEIVRTA
+4238 IMVEEIARTA
-4248 RGEKLPPLRIHYK
+4248 QGARLPPLRIHYK

-4267 AAWLETAAAE
+4267 ATWLGTTAAEA
-4277 TTKAWWHEELAD
+4277 TRAWWHGQLSG
-4289 LPDRLDLPF
+4289 LPDRLDLPL

-4306 SYDGDRV
+4306 SHDGDRV
-4313 SLDLA
+4313 RIDLDA
-4318 STEVTGL
+4318 PAIAGL
-4325 RQLSLAAGGTLFTG
+4325 RQASLAAGGTLFAG
-4339 LVGLAAALLQRHT
+4339 LVSIAAALLQRHT
-4352 GCEDLVL
+4352 GCDELVV
-4359 GMPVSCRDDPELEEQ
+4359 GMPVSCRDDPELESQ

-4389 DTDSLGSLVK
+4389 DSDNLGTLVK
-4399 RVGKTM
+4399 RVGGTM
-4405 MAAIDHRA
+4405 MAAIDHRG
-4413 YPFDRLVDEL
+4413 YPFDLLVDEL
-4423 APGRDESRPPL
+4423 APNRDDSRPPL

-4443 SSQRSFA
+4443 SSQRGFA
-4450 FDGVE
+4450 FDGVTV
-4455 ITPLGGA
+4455 TPMGGE

-4468 PLTFEFVETDSGVRL
+4468 LLTFEFVETPSGVTL

-4489 DLFDRTRIDRMA
+4489 DLFDRGRIELMA
-4501 EHFRRLLD
+4501 GHFRHLLA
-4509 AALAEPGRPISRLDM
+4509 AALDEPEQPISRLDLL
-4524 FGEVER
+4524 GAAER
-4530 TLLLAPGPKIDL
+4530 ALLLAPGPTIDL
-4542 PADATVP
+4542 PEAATVP
-4549 AMFAGWVEVAPDAI
+4549 AMFSGWVAQQPKAR
-4563 AVSCAGTSLSYAEL
+4563 AVSCAGTTLSYAEL
-4577 DVRAKALARAL
+4577 EARATALARAL
-4588 AGRGVGRDDVV
+4588 AGQGIGRGQIV

-4616 LMAGAIYLPLDPTY
+4616 LMAGAVYLPLDPTY
-4630 PPERLEMMLADSSA
+4630 PAERLEMMLADSSA

-4650 VAHAGVLGDAGAT
+4650 AAHAGALDDAGVP
-4663 VLEIGALADG
+4663 VLDIGALGDG
-4673 PTAEPVPPGADDL
+4673 PVADPAPPGPDDL

-4703 LEHRGAASLAL
+4703 LEHRGAVNLAL
-4714 AQRQGLGIAPRHHV
+4714 AQRDGLGIAPRHRV

-4749 GARLVVAGPD
+4749 GACLVVAGPE
-4759 QVRDPLNFAAY
+4759 QVRDPRNFAAY
-4770 LAAEEVTVATL
+4770 LAAEKVTVATL

-4803 GEKPDAARTLR
+4803 GEKPDAARAVR
-4814 LATTLTTVNAYGPTE
+4814 LATTMTAVNAYGPTE

-4838 VDPAGDADRA
+4838 VDPATDAGRP

-4886 RGYLDRP
+4886 RGYLGRP
-4893 ELTEAAFVAHPIV
+4893 ELTETAFVPHPFA
-4906 PDARLYRTGDRG
+4906 PGARLYRTGDRG
-4918 MVGEDGAVSFAGRSD
+4918 AVGEDGAFSFAGRSD

-4942 IELPEVERAIARLPG
+4942 IELPEVERAIARLRG
-4957 VAEVA
+4957 VADVA
-4962 VAVRQGP
+4962 VAIRQGSP
-4969 TGSELVAFVV
+4969 GDELTAFVV
-4979 PDGRLTA
+4979 PDGRLKA
-4986 DGLMGELMRTLPG
+4986 EALQEQLGRTLPT
-4999 HMLPGRWA
+4999 HMLPGRWV
-5007 MLKTLP
+5007 MLKALP

-5024 LPEPDDTAEDTTSL
+5024 LPEPDDSATDEVVLA
-5038 EDEREELVAHAW
+5038 DEREELVAGAW

-5075 IQVVGLLRTAG
+5075 IQVVGLLRAAG
-5086 YTIEMRAFLATP
+5086 HAIEMRAFLGAP

-5107 GASAEP
+5107 AEP
-5113 ASEPASSRVD
+5113 AAPAPETASARVD
-5123 LAEVEGLFGGE
+5123 LADVEGLFSVE

>member
-18 AHIRTLLDQ
+18 AQIRTLLEQ
-27 NAALSAQLDAQQLD
+27 NAALNAALSTQE
-41 AQGPI
+41 PI

-53 RFPGGSTDPERFWD
+53 RFPGGATNPERFWE
-67 LLAGG
+67 LLARGG
-72 RDAVAEIPADR
+72 DAVAEIPADR
-83 FDLDTWWDADPEA
+83 FDLDTWWDADPET
-96 PGRLYVRDAAL
+96 PGRIYVRDAAL
-107 LDDVRGFDP
+107 LGDVRGFDP
-116 AFFSITPAEAESLD
+116 GFFSITPAEAESLD

-140 WEALEDARIDAKKL
+140 WEALEDARLDSKKL
-154 AGSRTGIFIGLSN
+154 AGSLTGIFIGLSN

-180 ARITAYSGSGVMF
+180 ERITAYSGSGVMF

-219 SLVALDAAIKSLR
+219 SLVALDAAIKALR
-232 QGDSDMAVAGGVS
+232 RGDCDMAVAGGVS
-245 LLLSPDST
+245 LILSPDST

-282 GCGLIILKRLEDA
+282 GCGLVVLKRLEDA

-321 APNGLAQQAVIRRAL
+321 APNGLAQQAVIRAAL
-336 DDARLKP
+336 DDAKLKP

-372 KRAAGDDL
+372 RRTAGSDL

-417 HFATPNH
+417 HFTTPNH

-442 RAQAAGVSSFGL
+442 AARAAGVSSFGL

-461 IVTAPPPVAAPAPVS
+461 IVTAPPPVAVTAPVS
-476 RPVHVL
+476 RSVHAL

-491 LAAAAEAWRAHIKEG
+491 LAAAAGEWRARMGEG
-506 ALADLC
+506 DLADLC

-522 ERLVAIGTTADEL
+522 ERLVAIGETAEEL
-535 ASALHVPEAPAPS
+535 SSALQVPEARTQP
-548 RRSSGL
+548 RRTGGL

-563 QYAGMGRTLH
+563 HYAGMGRALY
-573 ASEPVF
+573 ASEPAF

-584 RCAAIVGDALGKPLV
+584 RCAAVVGDALGKPLV
-599 DLLDDGAA
+599 DLLEDGAA
-607 LSCTGVA
+607 LSGTGVA

-620 LQWALTEL
+620 LQFALTEL

-641 HSIGEFAAAVTAGV
+641 HSIGEFAAAVAAGV
-655 LDPEDALKLVL
+655 LGPEDALKLVL
-666 ERGRLMRALPAGG
+666 ERGRLMQALPAGG
-679 AMAAVFAAAE
+679 AMAAVFASADA
-689 TVAPFLPPYGGQVA
+689 VAPFLAPHGDRVV

-717 EEAALDAV
+717 EEAALADILA
-725 LTALSAQSIDA
+725 ALSARSIDA

-743 AFHSPLMKPMLPVF
+743 AFHSPLMKPMLPAF
-757 RTACAAV
+757 RTACAAA
-764 APKGVGLPFY
+764 APRAAGLAFY
-774 STVTGARLSVQ
+774 STVSGARLPAQ
-785 DRLAV
+785 ERLGA
-790 DYWCGQIEA
+790 DYWSGQIEA

-814 YDRFLEIGPGDV
+814 YDRFLEVGPGDV
-826 LSALARRAG
+826 LSVLARRAG
-835 SGLAISSLKR
+835 AGLAVSSLKR
-845 GVDENRQI
+845 GVDDNRHI

-863 GVDMDWPA
+863 GVDLDWPA
-871 IAGPVAQR
+871 ITGPVSQR

-899 RPAGWSAE
+899 RPARWSSGHQE
-907 QQEPAIVMATAPAKG
+907 EPATVMAPAKG
-922 DDMDSREQV
+922 DRMDSREQV
-931 IAMLV
+931 IATLV
-936 EMLASITRLDPA
+936 GMLASITRLDPA

-991 TLSDIQAYLARHAK
+991 TLSDIQAYLAKHAK
-1005 RSPGAVVPD
+1005 RSPGAVVPE
-1014 IPASPQEA
+1014 IPALPQET
-1022 PAVPAFVSLPEQ
+1022 PAVPAFVSLPNQ
-1034 PASSPAMAFSGD
+1034 PAPAAPLSFSGD

-1081 AQPAPAQP
+1081 AQPAPAPP
-1089 ARVPYVEFA
+1089 ARIPHVEFA
-1098 ASVREPARPPRPAAP
+1098 ATVPEPARPARPAAP
-1113 KPVPVAAIRGINLA
+1113 RAVPVAAIRGINLA

-1149 TGSSKALTRDS
+1149 TGSSKALTRES

-1195 DVDGNDYIDVAMGMG
+1195 DIDGNDYIDIAMGMG

-1226 TQMDAGIEL
+1226 AQMDDGIEL

-1244 AAALLTELTGTERVA
+1244 TAQLLTELTGTERVA

-1308 PIGLGTP
+1308 PIGIGTP
-1315 AGMIEDLIVLPYDSP
+1315 AGMIEDLVVLPYDSP

-1341 TLAAVLVEPVQSR
+1341 ALAAVLVEPVQSR

-1364 KTLYRLTRDSGTAL
+1364 KALYRLTRESGTAL

-1393 ARQWFDVDADMA
+1393 AREWFDVDADMA

-1480 MVTARTTAFCDRLN
+1480 ITTARTTAFCDRLN

-1557 DIAAVFDAITESIEE
+1557 DIAAVFDAITGSIEE

-1581 VEDYP
+1581 IEDYP
-1586 DPQFTP
+1586 HPQFTA

-1630 EEAFRTIILR
+1630 EEAFRTIVMR

-1651 DGEPLAK
+1651 DGEPLASC
-1658 RIAEPRFAIERAD
+1658 IAEPRFAIERAA
-1671 IAEDEADAFIA
+1671 IAEDEADAFIEQ
-1682 RFVRPFDL
+1682 FVRPFDL
-1690 AVAPLMRVAVATM
+1690 AVAPLMRVAVATIT
-1703 SPERHLLVADA
+1703 PERHLLVADA

-1726 VAAELMALYAGETLP
+1726 VAGELMALYAGESLP
-1741 PVDYDLRAARR
+1741 AVDYDLREARR
-1752 AVDAGAV
+1752 AVDAGAS
-1759 GERGQENEA
+1759 GERGAENEA

-1778 SLELPTDRP
+1778 SLDLPTDRP

-1801 QVPAELTARLKTL
+1801 QVPAELTTRLKAL
-1814 GRQTGTSLYIVLLA
+1814 GRQTGTSLYMVLLA

-1851 REDASVARA
+1851 REDSAVAQA

-1905 AALADAPSP
+1905 AALAAPPSP
-1914 GRNAVFDTM
+1914 GRNAIFDTM

-1929 TARAFDIERLSF
+1929 TARAFQIEQLSF

-1953 DLALEATELE
+1953 DLALEVTELE

-1988 FVRMLEQIPGD
+1988 FVKMLEQIPGD
-1999 PDRPIGRIDMLSDGE
+1999 PDRPLGRIDMLSDSE
-2014 RALIAEVNDTA
+2014 RAVIAAVNDTA
-2025 AAYPQDATLVSLFDA
+2025 AAYSQEATLVSLFDA
-2040 SVRAHAGRP
+2040 SVTAHADRP
-2049 AVLSGTTTLNYADL
+2049 AVRSGETVLSYAEL
-2063 DGASDALA
+2063 DRASDALA
-2071 AALAERVPAGAC
+2071 AALVERAPAGAC

-2108 VPLDTAHPEAL
+2108 VPLDTGHPEAL
-2119 LEHIVSDSACAVV
+2119 LDHILSDSACAVV
-2132 LTDPSTE
+2132 LTEAATKD
-2139 ELLPAACR
+2139 LLPAAHR
-2147 DRALDIGATGTGRPD
+2147 DRALDIGATGTTRPD
-2162 RTREPGDV
+2162 RVRAPGDV

-2201 SPFGFGP
+2201 NPFAFGP

-2258 RVTVLNQTPAAFYGL
+2258 RVTILNQTPAAFYGL

-2283 DLDEHLHTV
+2283 DLADHLHTV

-2317 LINMYG
+2317 LVNMYG

-2335 LRDADLAS
+2335 LGDADLAS
-2343 GRSLIG
+2343 GRSSIG

-2355 TVGVLNAA
+2355 TVDVLSPA
-2363 GLPQPVGVPGELWVG
+2363 GLPQPIGVPGELWVG

-2384 GYLNRADLT
+2384 GYLNRPELT
-2393 AERFVT
+2393 AERFAT
-2399 IEDRR
+2399 IDGRR
-2404 LYRTGDIGRLRADGV
+2404 LYRTGDIGRLRADGA
-2419 LEYIGR
+2419 LDYLGR

-2448 HPQVDKAVVLECD
+2448 HPQVEKAVVLERD

-2473 VGDAALTAETLRTH
+2473 VGDAGLTAEALRAH
-2487 LGRNLPDYAIPA
+2487 LARTLPDYAIPA
-2499 RFVSLAEVPKTA
+2499 RFVSLPELPKTA
-2511 NGKLDRAALPALD
+2511 NGKLDRAALPAD
-2524 AARMPASA
+2524 AARMPVSA
-2532 SAAVPRTET
+2532 SAAAPRTDT

-2554 LPLVGAD
+2554 LPQVGAD

-2584 GIAISL
+2584 GIEISL

-2596 KTVAALA
+2596 KTVTALA
-2603 ALVGSDAVAVA
+2603 ALVGSDAGA
-2614 ATPLDDSAPLTPIQA
+2614 AAAAPLGDAAPLTPIQN

-2639 GHFNNAALLATDH
+2639 GHFNNAALLAAEH
-2652 VDAEALQR
+2652 VDAGALER
-2660 AVAAVVAHH
+2660 AVATVVAHH
-2669 DALRLTVD
+2669 DALRLAVD
-2677 PVLSAQRIAPTATVS
+2677 PVLAVQRVMPAAMVP
-2692 IEIVEVA
+2692 IEIVEVPGT
-2699 SAAALTAHAT
+2699 AALTAHAA
-2709 AAQSGFEIAK
+2709 AAQAGFDIAR

-2726 LYRLPEGAR
+2726 LYRLPEGER
-2735 VLVLCHHLV
+2735 VLILCHHLV
-2744 IDGVSWRILL
+2744 IDGVSWRILI
-2754 EDLLAAYAAEQTGDA
+2754 EDLLAAYAAELAGETVA
-2769 YTLPAAGPW
+2769 LPASGPW
-2778 LAWPAALH
+2778 LAWPAALE

-2792 ELLAEVPYWT
+2792 ELLAETPYWQ
-2802 ATETTEVASVPC
+2802 AVEAAEVAPVPC
-2814 DYDAPANIVAG
+2814 DYDAPVNAVAD

-2834 ETATGRL
+2834 EAATRRL

-2847 AGGIAPQLIAALGLA
+2847 EGGIAPQLIGALGLG
-2862 CRDCWGLDRLRLRLE
+2862 CRECWGLDRLRVRLE

-2902 AVFEIGDAPNLQ
+2902 ALFEIGDADGLS
-2914 DAAARVGA
+2914 DAAGRVA
-2922 ALNAIPRKGIGYGML
+2922 ATLRAIPRKGVGYGVL

-2948 QPPEIGFNYLGQ
+2948 PAPEIGFNYLGQ

-2968 FTLADEATGP
+2968 FRLADEPTGP
-2978 VAGGSL
+2978 LLGGSL
-2984 QRPELIDV
+2984 HRPELIDV

-2999 RLSVQVGYG
+2999 GLSVQIGYG

-3024 RTALTG
+3024 REALTG
-3030 PTGGQPAKELLDQI
+3030 STGDTPSSELLDRI
-3044 GADGD
+3044 GTDAD
-3049 NVEAVLALSPLQEG
+3049 NIEAVLALSPLQEG

-3070 GDRHSYLQQFTYRLT
+3070 GDRQSYLQQFTYRVT
-3085 GPLDL
+3085 GTLDL
-3090 QRFAE
+3090 ERFAA
-3095 AWQQLATRHQALRTA
+3095 AWQLLAARHQALRTA

-3115 GETPCQIVLKDRPVP
+3115 GEAPHQIVLRHRPVP
-3130 ITVEDFSGFAKAKKA
+3130 IAVEDISGLARTKKT
-3145 RAVDAIAAAERERGF
+3145 RAIDALAAAERERGF

-3169 ITLAKLGTR
+3169 ITLARLGAH

-3200 EELMELYHALAEE
+3200 EELIALYQALAED
-3213 RAPSLLPAPPF
+3213 RAPALPPAPPF
-3224 SRHIGWLATQDQVTG
+3224 ARHIDWLATQDQATG

-3248 DAPPPASIPGLRAV
+3248 DAPAPASIPGLRA
-3262 PEDAPYAMTE
+3262 APDGLHYAMTE

-3281 TTGLS
+3281 TAGLTG
-3286 TLAARLEVTLNTVI
+3286 LAARLEVTLNTVV
-3300 QALWTTLLAGYSGS
+3300 QALWAALLAGYNGS
-3314 DDVVFGAIASGRPPG
+3314 DDVVFGAIASGRPSG
-3329 LADVEHMVGLFLQ
+3329 LADVERMVGLFLQ

-3350 APGDSFAMLAQ
+3350 AAGDSFATLAR
-3361 RLQHDASEAE
+3361 RLQQDANEAE

-3399 NYPFADAPRGDLKV
+3399 NYPFAEAPV
-3413 GNVRSVEQMH
+3413 GGLTVGTVRSVEQMH
-3423 FDYSLVVQPGEA
+3423 FDYSLVVQPGEQ
-3435 LEIKFTFNANAVDA
+3435 LEVKFTFNANAVHA

-3462 TAALIEDADRPLS
+3462 TAALLDDADRPL
-3475 AIDLGIRAEH
+3475 ADIDLGIRTEHQTAE
-3485 KAAQATSGTVLDLFE
+3485 AISGTVLDLFE
-3500 ARVALQPETIAIEE
+3500 ARAAAQPEAIAIEQA
-3514 GGEAISYHALNA
+3514 GEAISYHALNA

-3535 GAIGIGR
+3535 GAMGVGR
-3542 GDRVVSFQP
+3542 GDRVISFQP
-3551 NGIDH
+3551 NGVDH
-3556 VATMLGV
+3556 VATMIAV
-3563 WKASAIFVPLDTEA
+3563 WKAAAIFVPLDTEA
-3577 PARRLKRLAGRIDP
+3577 PARRLKLLAGRIDP
-3591 VVLVTTQA
+3591 VALVTSQA

-3624 EGLADGPARNERP
+3624 EGLADGPDRTERP

-3654 PKPILSSHAGLRHF
+3654 PKPILSSHGGLRHF
-3668 IDWEAA
+3668 IDWESA

-3699 FLPLSVGGTICV
+3699 FLPLAVGGTICI

-3724 GWLAESAIA
+3724 AWLAESAIE
-3733 VAHAVPSI
+3733 VAHVVPSI

-3750 EKPVALPHMRH
+3750 ERPVALPRLRH

-3772 DVERARAALGTNVQL
+3772 DVERARALLGADVQL

-3794 ETTLAKCCFAVT
+3794 ETTLAKCCFAIT

-3818 TPLPGTQ
+3818 APLPGTQ

-3841 EIHIAPPFTPLGY
+3841 EIHIAPPFVPLGY
-3854 LDDPKLTADFF
+3854 LDDPKLTADYF
-3865 IACPAEWGGEGIFYR
+3865 IPCPAEWGSEGLFYR

-3889 DGTIEVCGR
+3889 DGSIEVCGR

-3910 ELAEIEQATMSSE
+3910 ELAEIEQAAMASD

-3928 VAIAHKREDGEIALA
+3928 VAIAHKREDGEVALA
-3943 CYYTVKTP
+3943 CYYTTKHP
-3951 LDPATLRE
+3951 LDPAALRD

-3984 NGKIDRRALPKPE
+3984 NGKIDRRALPRPE

-4009 ESAVEERIA
+4009 EGAVEERIA

-4028 RVGACTS
+4028 RVGVCTS

-4042 SLRAIRVLTRANTE
+4042 SLRAIRVLTRANAE
-4056 FGGTLTIGG
+4056 YGGALTIGG

-4079 RPQAT
+4079 RPQDRQPGTIVAL
-4084 KAGAIPA
+4084 AGAP
-4091 LAEAADYPTSHAQR
+4091 DYPVSHAQQ
-4105 RLWVLGQM
+4105 RLWVLAQM

-4127 LDGPLDADALASALE
+4127 LDGPLDADALAAAIE
-4142 ALPARHEALRSIFVA
+4142 ALPVRHEALRTVFVA
-4157 TADGLRQRVLPRADF
+4157 TGDGLRQRVLPQADF
-4172 QVACIDLTS
+4172 HVTCVDLS
-4181 EADPEAAAAALAETQ
+4181 GDSDPDAAAAALAETR
-4196 ASGGFDLAAG
+4196 ASEGFDLATG

-4215 LRADRHVLLFGVH
+4215 LGADRHVLLFGVH

-4238 VMVEEIVRTA
+4238 VMIEEIVRTA
-4248 RGEKLPPLRIHYK
+4248 RGEQLPPLRIHYK
-4261 DYAAAE
+4261 DYAATE
-4267 AAWLETAAAE
+4267 AAWLKTPEAG
-4277 TTKAWWHEELAD
+4277 TTRAWWHDQLAD
-4289 LPDRLDLPF
+4289 LPERLDLPF
-4298 DRIPAGLP
+4298 DRLPAGLP
-4306 SYDGDRV
+4306 SHEGDRV
-4313 SLDLA
+4313 SVDLDA
-4318 STEVTGL
+4318 TAMAGL
-4325 RQLSLAAGGTLFTG
+4325 RQLSMAAGGTLFAG
-4339 LVGLAAALLQRHT
+4339 LVGLAAALLQRHS
-4352 GCEDLVL
+4352 GCDDLVL

-4374 VGFYVNLLPLRIALA
+4374 VGFYVNLLPLRIGLT

-4399 RVGKTM
+4399 RVGRTM
-4405 MAAIDHRA
+4405 MAAIDHRG

-4423 APGRDESRPPL
+4423 APGRDDSRPPL

-4443 SSQRSFA
+4443 SSQRSFV

-4455 ITPLGGA
+4455 ITPLGGE

-4468 PLTFEFVETDSGVRL
+4468 PLTFEFVETASGVTL

-4489 DLFDRTRIDRMA
+4489 DLFDRARIERMA
-4501 EHFRRLLD
+4501 DHFQRLLG
-4509 AALAEPGRPISRLDM
+4509 AALAEPGRPISGLDM
-4524 FGEVER
+4524 LGVAER
-4530 TLLLAPGPKIDL
+4530 ALLLAPGPKIDL
-4542 PADATVP
+4542 PEAATVP
-4549 AMFAGWVEVAPDAI
+4549 AMFAGWVEAAPDAP
-4563 AVSCAGTSLSYAEL
+4563 AVSCAGATLTYAEL
-4577 DVRAKALARAL
+4577 DARAKTLARAL
-4588 AGRGVGRDDVV
+4588 AGRGIGHDDVV

-4630 PPERLEMMLADSSA
+4630 PAERLEMMLADSSA
-4644 RVLLTE
+4644 RLLLTE
-4650 VAHAGVLGDAGAT
+4650 KAHAGALEEAGVPVLDIAA
-4663 VLEIGALADG
+4663 LENG
-4673 PTAEPVPPGADDL
+4673 PSAEPVPPGADDL

-4703 LEHRGAASLAL
+4703 LEHRGAVNLAL
-4714 AQRQGLGIAPRHHV
+4714 AQRRGLGIAPRHHV

-4749 GARLVVAGPD
+4749 GACLVVAGPD

-4770 LAAEEVTVATL
+4770 LAAEKVTVATL

-4803 GEKPDAARTLR
+4803 GEKPDSDRAVR
-4814 LATTLTTVNAYGPTE
+4814 LAATLTAVNAYGPTE

-4838 VDPAGDADRA
+4838 VDPATDADRA

-4886 RGYLDRP
+4886 RGYLGRP
-4893 ELTEAAFVAHPIV
+4893 ELTEAAFVAHPFM
-4906 PDARLYRTGDRG
+4906 PGARLYRTGDRG
-4918 MVGEDGAVSFAGRSD
+4918 TVSEDGAVRFAGRSD

-4942 IELPEVERAIARLPG
+4942 IELPEIERAIARLPG

-4979 PDGRLTA
+4979 PDGRLTVDA
-4986 DGLMGELMRTLPG
+4986 LMEDLARTLPG
-4999 HMLPGRWA
+4999 HMLPGRWT
-5007 MLKTLP
+5007 MLKALP

-5024 LPEPDDTAEDTTSL
+5024 LPEPDDGAAETPSL
-5038 EDEREELVAHAW
+5038 DDEREELVANAW
-5050 RTVLGRGGFGRHD
+5050 RKVLGRGGFGRHD

-5086 YTIEMRAFLATP
+5086 HAIEMRAFLAAP

-5107 GASAEP
+5107 SAPAEP
-5113 ASEPASSRVD
+5113 APAPVSGRVD